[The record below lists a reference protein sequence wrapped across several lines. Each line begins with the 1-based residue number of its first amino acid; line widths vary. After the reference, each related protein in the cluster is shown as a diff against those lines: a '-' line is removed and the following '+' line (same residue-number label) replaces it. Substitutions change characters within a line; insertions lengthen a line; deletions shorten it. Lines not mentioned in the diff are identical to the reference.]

1 MREVGLQFRDAVS
14 AEFAKLHTLPA
25 IRICALATVI
35 ACAAI
40 AAGLAF
46 SGDGTA
52 PTAEEAVL
60 FAVPFVQACF
70 VLLGVLPMTH
80 EGDGGQL
87 RTSLSAVP
95 GRTTF
100 VLAKTTATA
109 ALLALTAAVA
119 MGASIAAALVASAW
133 AAGGTPS
140 EGPDTV
146 GRDGSALAGAAA
158 YLALIGLFAHATA
171 LLLRRFVPALVSVL
185 VLVLLLP
192 PFLSVS
198 EHARWLPSRAGELL
212 YTGSDPVLT
221 AATGALVVAGWI
233 AVVGTA
239 GLAALRLRDP

>member
-1 MREVGLQFRDAVS
+1 MHFRGAVA
-14 AEFAKLHTLPA
+14 AEFAKLRTLPA

-40 AAGLAF
+40 AAGLAS

-52 PTAEEAVL
+52 STAEEAAL
-60 FAVPFVQACF
+60 FAVPFVQASF

-95 GRTTF
+95 GRATF
-100 VLAKTTATA
+100 MLAKTTATA
-109 ALLALTAAVA
+109 ALLALTAVVA

-140 EGPDTV
+140 EGAALDLA
-146 GRDGSALAGAAA
+146 ALAGAAA

-239 GLAALRLRDP
+239 GLAALWLRDA